1 MKRGWYL
8 LGTFLNIL
16 FSFLQFKTIWQ
27 IQVAFPRYYYFF
39 LIKEEVS
46 QKFLPGEQLYGRR
59 FWGCMV
65 ALEELL
71 SEYCFL
77 RNYEPIFTLSCFF
90 EKNQNQKLSCIHSF
104 LCYCSQTL
112 FCTRMIT
119 NFKTS
124 QTTPPLFS

>member
-1 MKRGWYL
+1 MERGWYL

-27 IQVAFPRYYYFF
+27 IQVAFPCYYYFF

-46 QKFLPGEQLYGRR
+46 QV
-59 FWGCMV
+59 C
-65 ALEELL
+65 LESSFIEDVSEAAWWHWKSCCLNIVFSEIMSQYLL
-71 SEYCFL
+71 WV
-77 RNYEPIFTLSCFF
+77 SCFF